1 MSPLKLTFVDTY
13 FPRKEGPFAE
23 RRVAR
28 ALVYQGGRF
37 YIHLVKRDDAFGPAL
52 YPETPGGGVEDGETY
67 EEAVTR
73 ECREELGLEVEVV
86 AYLGEVDDE
95 YALIGRKNRNRF
107 FLCKALGPKHE
118 KHLVSRGDS
127 LISKT
132 LSLTLDQAIELYES
146 NPSTPICELVKRRE
160 LPFLR
165 LLRDNPDL
173 LEKLDR

>member
-13 FPRKEGPFAE
+13 FPRKEGPFTE

-28 ALVYQGGRF
+28 GLVYQDGHF
-37 YIHLVKRDDAFGPAL
+37 YIHMVKRDDAFGPAL
-52 YPETPGGGVEDGETY
+52 YPETPGGGVDGNETY

-73 ECREELGLEVEVV
+73 ECREELGLEVGVV

-95 YALIGRKNRNRF
+95 YALIGRKNLNRF
-107 FLCKALGPKHE
+107 FLCRALGPRHE

-127 LISKT
+127 LISET
-132 LSLTLDQAIELYES
+132 RSLTLEEAIKLYED
-146 NPSTPICELVKRRE
+146 NPSTPISGLVRRRE
-160 LPFLR
+160 LPFLY

-173 LEKLDR
+173 LKGIQ